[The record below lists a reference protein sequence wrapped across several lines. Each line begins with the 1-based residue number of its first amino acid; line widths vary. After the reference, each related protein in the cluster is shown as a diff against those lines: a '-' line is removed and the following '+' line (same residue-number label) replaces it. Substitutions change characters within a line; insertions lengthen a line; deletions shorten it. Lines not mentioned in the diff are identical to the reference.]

1 MRRRTL
7 GRYLR
12 RSSLGLLWVVLLLG
26 HVLAFYHIEPLTR
39 LDTWSYDQRLKLTA
53 TPDQE
58 PVVVIVDI
66 DESSLQQVARW
77 PWPRHILAAMLDEL
91 FERQQAALV
100 VFDVVFAE
108 KDESSGLPVLEAL
121 AERELSEQ
129 PAFIAALEMLRPEL
143 DRDALFAEAMQ
154 GRPVLLGYYFNAEQG
169 AIRSGQLPGP
179 TFLREELEGLNIPF
193 VQADGFGANIPELQ
207 RNALGAGHFTPLF
220 DVDGLSRR
228 VPMLIQFEGD
238 LYESLSLVA
247 ARHYLGGHLPQVI
260 LGDDRSEQY
269 HAIEWLR
276 VADRYIP
283 VDATVSALIPYRGP
297 QGSFPYIPATDIV
310 QQKLPE
316 GSLRDRIVLVGTTAP
331 GLMDLRS
338 TPMGNAFPGVEI
350 HASLIEGILRDDI
363 KQQPAFVQGM
373 EVVGLLIFAGLLALL
388 LPLLGPAI
396 SVLLMLLLLG
406 VITGLSL
413 WAWQSLFL
421 VIPDAVLVVGVIGV
435 FSLHI
440 LYGLFVESRTRRQ
453 ISGLFGQYVPP
464 KVVEALADDPQVA
477 SMEGES
483 RELTV
488 LFSDVRSFTTISEN
502 MPAPELARLMNTYLS
517 LMTEI
522 VHDLDGTI
530 DKYIGDALMAFW
542 GAPLVTPMHARDAVL
557 AALLMQYK
565 AAELRPVFEARGW
578 PPLHIGIGLN
588 TGMMTVGN
596 MGSEFRRAY
605 TVLGDAVN
613 LGARLESLTKQYGA
627 GILVSEMTV
636 QQTADS
642 ILYRELDK
650 VRVKGKQEA
659 VRIYEPIGVQAGAVL
674 PGFTDRES
682 LKPDAHVLG
691 RQALFEAF
699 LHSYYQQSWADALA
713 LLEALEAQEEYPA
726 LILLYRERIAYY
738 QSYPPEMDWDGS
750 FGFKSK

>member
-7 GRYLR
+7 GRYLL

-26 HVLAFYHIEPLTR
+26 HVLAFYHIEALTR

-53 TPDQE
+53 TPDPE

-179 TFLREELEGLNIPF
+179 TFLREELEGLNISF

-260 LGDDRSEQY
+260 LGDDSSEQY

-396 SVLLMLLLLG
+396 SVLLTLLLLG

-464 KVVEALADDPQVA
+464 KVVEALADNPQVA
-477 SMEGES
+477 SMEGEN

-659 VRIYEPIGVQAGAVL
+659 VRIYEPLGLKQDVTVGQIDTSA
-674 PGFTDRES
+674 
-682 LKPDAHVLG
+682 LKPDSGLLSRAALFDEMLQHYYMKSWGEALDLIQQLEQQG
-691 RQALFEAF
+691 EYQALV
-699 LHSYYQQSWADALA
+699 Q
-713 LLEALEAQEEYPA
+713 
-726 LILLYRERIAYY
+726 LYRERIDYY
-738 QSYPPEMDWDGS
+738 KEMPPPLDWDGS
-750 FGFKSK
+750 FSFKTK

>member
-1 MRRRTL
+1 MKRRIL

-12 RSSLGLLWVVLLLG
+12 RSSLGLLWIALLLG
-26 HVLAFYHIEPLTR
+26 HVLAFYHIEALTR
-39 LDTWSYDQRLKLTA
+39 LETWSYDQRLKLTA
-53 TPDQE
+53 TPDLE
-58 PVVVIVDI
+58 PVVAIVDI

-77 PWPRHILAAMLDEL
+77 PWPRHILAQMLDEL

-121 AERELSEQ
+121 AERELSQQ
-129 PAFIAALEMLRPEL
+129 PEFISALEMLRPEL

-154 GRPVLLGYYFNAEQG
+154 GRPVLLGYYFNTEQG

-179 TFLREELEGLNIPF
+179 TFLSEELEGLNIPF

-207 RNALGAGHFTPLF
+207 RNAMGAGHFTPLF

-260 LGDDRSEQY
+260 LGEDSTEQY

-297 QGSFPYIPATDIV
+297 QGSFPYISATDIV

-363 KQQPAFVQGM
+363 KQQPAFVQGL
-373 EVVGLLIFAGLLALL
+373 EVVGLLLFAGVLALL
-388 LPLLGPAI
+388 LPLLGPAL
-396 SVLLMLLLLG
+396 SVLLTLIVLG
-406 VITGLSL
+406 TLAGLSL
-413 WAWQSLFL
+413 WAWQSLYL
-421 VIPDAVLVVGVIGV
+421 VVPDAVLMVGVIGV

-464 KVVEALADDPQVA
+464 KVVEALADNPQVA
-477 SMEGES
+477 SMEGEN

-542 GAPLVTPMHARDAVL
+542 GAPLETQMHARDAVL
-557 AALLMQYK
+557 AALLMQHK
-565 AAELRPVFEARGW
+565 AAALRPEFEARGW

-588 TGMMTVGN
+588 TGVMTVGN

-613 LGARLESLTKQYGA
+613 LGARLESLTKQYGT

-636 QQTADS
+636 QQTADL

-650 VRVKGKQEA
+650 VKVKGKQEA
-659 VRIYEPIGVQAGAVL
+659 VRIYEPIGVRPDAVL
-674 PGFTDRES
+674 PRS
-682 LKPDAHVLG
+682 PDLAALAVDVALQA
-691 RQALFEAF
+691 RQPKLDAF
-699 LHSYYQQSWADALA
+699 LKNYLEQRWQDALA
-713 LLEALEAQEEYPA
+713 LLDALETDGEYPA
-726 LILLYRERIAYY
+726 LILLYRERISYY
-738 QSYPPEMDWDGS
+738 QSYPPESGWDGS
-750 FGFKSK
+750 FGFKTK